1 VFVDNSIVELFAN
14 NRFALTSRIYPSLEA
29 SIGVSYDFGRF
40 DTQNNVKFQCWEG
53 LAAAWPHRDDY
64 VQQASVEL
72 HTKMMDEKI
81 PLQLTEPMLEGDIY
95 A

>member
-1 VFVDNSIVELFAN
+1 VFVDNSIVEIFAN
-14 NRFALTSRIYPSLEA
+14 DRFALTSRIYPSLEA
-29 SIGVSYDFGRF
+29 SIGVSYDFGKF

-53 LAAAWPHRDDY
+53 LAAAWLHRNAY
-64 VQQASVEL
+64 GQQASVEL
-72 HTKMMDEKI
+72 HTKIIDEKM